1 KELRRNPPPPSTR
14 RAAMAQ
20 ARAKKRLA
28 RARAAELGEALGQIR
43 RAAGL
48 TQTEVAKAIGTK
60 RTDLSRLE
68 SGRYGGLTIERVIAI
83 LDAVGSASGM
93 DVAALAGRIETIGP
107 PLQGLFFGEAIRT
120 PREAIEVGGP

>member
-1 KELRRNPPPPSTR
+1 
-14 RAAMAQ
+14 MAQ

-28 RARAAELGEALGQIR
+28 PRARAAELGEALGQIR

-48 TQTEVAKAIGTK
+48 TQTEVAKEIGTK

-83 LDAVGSASGM
+83 LGAIGSASGM
-93 DVAALAGRIETIGP
+93 DVAALVGRIQTIGP
-107 PLQGLFFGEAIRT
+107 PVQGPFFGEGIRT
-120 PREAIEVGGP
+120 PRDSVEVGGP